1 MYAYSIRMPY
11 TQLLKATNGKN
22 KYTMI
27 FYDHFRKKVKTI
39 HFGAKGYEDFT
50 THGDLQRK
58 MNYISRHESRED
70 WNNPQTA
77 GTLSKYLLWNK
88 TSLSASYKDFR
99 NKFGYELY

>member
-1 MYAYSIRMPY
+1 MPY

-27 FYDHFRKKVKTI
+27 FYDHFRKKIKTI
-39 HFGAKGYEDFT
+39 NFGAKGYEDFT
-50 THGDLQRK
+50 THGDIQRK
-58 MNYISRHESRED
+58 MSYISRHSNED
-70 WNNPQTA
+70 WTEPMKA

-99 NKFGYELY
+99 SKFGFELF

>member
-1 MYAYSIRMPY
+1 MPY

-27 FYDHFRKKVKTI
+27 FFDHMRKKIKTI

-50 THGDLQRK
+50 SHQDLQRK
-58 MNYISRHESRED
+58 QNYISRHKTTED
-70 WNNPQTA
+70 WSNPMTA
-77 GTLSKYLLWNK
+77 GTLSKFLLWNK

-99 NKFGYELY
+99 SRFKYELF